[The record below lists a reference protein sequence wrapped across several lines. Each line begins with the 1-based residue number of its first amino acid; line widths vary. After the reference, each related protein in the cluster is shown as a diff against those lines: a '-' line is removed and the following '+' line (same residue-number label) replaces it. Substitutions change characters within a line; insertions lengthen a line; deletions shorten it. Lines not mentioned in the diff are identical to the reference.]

1 MASPYITP
9 EGFEKLKTDYKH
21 IWYKRRIVVNAL
33 SDAAAEGDRSENAE
47 YIYRKKELRHIDS
60 KIRYLQNRLQEL
72 KIVDDIKD
80 TEHIFFGAWV
90 TLEDLSDNNILR
102 KRIVGYDELD
112 FHEDHISIDSP
123 LARSLLNKSAQEVI
137 EYTIKNSKI
146 TYKIIN
152 ITYP

>member
-9 EGFEKLKTDYKH
+9 EGYEKLKTDYKD
-21 IWYKRRIVVNAL
+21 IWNKRGIVVNAL
-33 SDAAAEGDRSENAE
+33 TDAAAEGDRSENAE

-72 KIVDDIKD
+72 RIVDEVKDI
-80 TEHIFFGAWV
+80 EHIYFGAWI
-90 TLEDLSDNNILR
+90 TLEDLSVNNIIV

-112 FHEDHISIDSP
+112 FHDNYISIDSP
-123 LARSLLNKSAQEVI
+123 LARSLLNKSVKEI
-137 EYTIKNSKI
+137 IKYTIKNSKI
-146 TYKIIN
+146 TYKIID